1 MEKEMIPFN
10 KLSKD
15 RVIDVDDYVEVE
27 DDDTVEKRKN
37 RKGIKIGA
45 LLLALITAGT
55 IFALKRHSKTGQ
67 VKFLPYNPEY
77 STTDEYNHIVST
89 DGICYDCEDDT
100 KSNENTDAIETDV
113 VATEEPV
120 TEAEVSLNDDFENIV
135 VDFSNKNGN
144 INADISTSDITK
156 FVAIANIDYIVEN
169 DSEFAKGLY
178 SGNKEEDL
186 NDAAK
191 VIGAIVMHNYNV
203 WVETNS
209 TDGFIKVS
217 SVIMGTQKDK
227 MLKIEEYENKIANA
241 SNNGDSDLVNKLVS
255 EFLDDLNSGELSKL
269 DDGVG
274 FAAEIVLAEVSDVI
288 ARNDLN
294 QPNFDMLQVL
304 KTGEKYVSNIFTV
317 YDKCKSNDKTL
328 SR

>member
-1 MEKEMIPFN
+1 
-10 KLSKD
+10 
-15 RVIDVDDYVEVE
+15 
-27 DDDTVEKRKN
+27 
-37 RKGIKIGA
+37 
-45 LLLALITAGT
+45 
-55 IFALKRHSKTGQ
+55 
-67 VKFLPYNPEY
+67 
-77 STTDEYNHIVST
+77 
-89 DGICYDCEDDT
+89 
-100 KSNENTDAIETDV
+100 
-113 VATEEPV
+113 
-120 TEAEVSLNDDFENIV
+120 
-135 VDFSNKNGN
+135 
-144 INADISTSDITK
+144 
-156 FVAIANIDYIVEN
+156 
-169 DSEFAKGLY
+169 
-178 SGNKEEDL
+178 
-186 NDAAK
+186 
-191 VIGAIVMHNYNV
+191 MHNYNV